1 MNIEIANRL
10 AALRK
15 QNGLSQE
22 QLADRLGISRQ
33 AISKWERAESSPD
46 TDNLIALAKLY
57 QVSLDELLKMD
68 PEAEDDAL
76 FARLARQADD
86 ASAAEQG
93 ASEPD
98 AQGSLRLRVSLRRR
112 SRGKDR
118 AATPDAETVQDEADA
133 PDGPVWKFQGADGRI
148 NLKLFPYPI
157 IVVSVYMLIGF
168 LFGLWHPGWMLYLTI
183 PVYYTALS
191 PDGGFDLDRIPYPLL
206 VTILYLVAGF
216 AWNFWHPGWM
226 LFLTI
231 PLYYT
236 AAGRLIRAK
245 ANQAI
250 IAVMLLGAV
259 YMMGVSLGH
268 WFQLWLVGPA
278 LALIVLATTR
288 ERKA

>member
-15 QNGLSQE
+15 QSGLSQE

-76 FARLARQADD
+76 FARLARQADN
-86 ASAAEQG
+86 APAAEQG
-93 ASEPD
+93 ASAPD
-98 AQGSLRLRVSLRRR
+98 AQASRRLRISLRRR
-112 SRGKDR
+112 PRGKGR
-118 AATPDAETVQDEADA
+118 AAAPDAKAARNKAGA
-133 PDGPVWKFQGADGRI
+133 PDGPVWRFQGADGRV

-157 IVVSVYMLIGF
+157 IVFSVYMLIGF
-168 LFGLWHPGWMLYLTI
+168 LFDLWHPGWMLYLTI

-206 VTILYLVAGF
+206 VAILYLVVGF
-216 AWNFWHPGWM
+216 AWDFWHPGWM
-226 LFLTI
+226 LFFTI

-250 IAVMLLGAV
+250 IAVMLLGAF
-259 YMMGVSLGH
+259 YLMGASFGH

-278 LALIVLATTR
+278 LALIVLATMR
-288 ERKA
+288 ERAR